1 MPDDIPTS
9 KRRRGAALDQA
20 IVRAAADELLAAGY
34 VNFNMDRVARRA
46 GTNKNALYRRWPSRA
61 ALAFAAYG
69 HLAAEQ
75 FTPPDTGNLREDI
88 LTIMRGA
95 NRHWA
100 SPLGAVLRGLLAGI
114 PNDPEVRAQVQ
125 ARGAEGGA
133 ELFLPVLKRAV
144 ARGEARPEA
153 LRPRVAGVALALL
166 RHEYFMRGAP
176 EVPDAVLMEIV
187 DEVYLPLVRAPGP
200 VRS

>member
-1 MPDDIPTS
+1 MPNDTPTP
-9 KRRRGAALDQA
+9 KRRRGATLEQA
-20 IVRAAADELLAAGY
+20 IIRAAAAELLTAGY
-34 VNFNMDRVARRA
+34 ANFNMDQVARRA

-69 HLAAEQ
+69 HLTAEQ
-75 FTPPDTGNLREDI
+75 FIAPDTGNLRGDI

-100 SPLGAVLRGLLAGI
+100 SPLGEVLRGLLTGL
-114 PNDPEVRAQVQ
+114 PDDPEVLKQVQ

-133 ELFLPVLKRAV
+133 ELFMAVLKRAV
-144 ARGEARPEA
+144 VRGEARPGA
-153 LRPRVAGVALALL
+153 LHPRVAGVAVALL

-176 EVPDAVLMEIV
+176 EVPDAVLLEIV
-187 DEVYLPLVRAPGP
+187 DEVYLPLVR
-200 VRS
+200 SQ